1 VGLPTNS
8 TYFTENGSLWVFS
21 GRTGQALILLHGTTP
36 GERLGTALVALGD
49 ISGDGAGRF
58 CGRQPELERG
68 VVGRVQLVS
77 GADGTILATL
87 TGPGVLSN
95 LGFALELVGD
105 VDGDQRPDLGLG
117 FASGSVAGYSPPDR
131 VAVRSLPSL
140 ALIHT
145 VVCPAYTSFGA
156 AGDVNGDGADDL
168 VTLTIQNGVLSPPF
182 TLHLGSAVNQ
192 SISGPSLGT
201 TNFAPPLL
209 APASDLDGDGIAT
222 EFAIGH
228 GYFGANEPGR
238 VWVFRGTQLLATLFD
253 ATNSTSDY
261 FGGALAVA
269 GDTDGNGSDELIVG
283 AFRDGFDP
291 VSITS
296 SGRVVLL
303 SPRTPEPVGYC
314 TAKPNGL
321 GCVPQLASVGV
332 VSLSGAEVLTVAA
345 TNVLNR
351 RTGLCLWGTQRQ
363 EVPFAGGYLCV
374 APPFHRGPATNSG
387 GSASGD
393 DCSGRLEFNLLPLEM
408 WLHGVEIGDLV
419 RLQFWQRDPLNVDGT
434 GASLSAAL
442 EAPRRL
448 VSSAQACRSSSS
460 EQKPGPIASSTP
472 LVPGFG
478 GRCSSVRSRM
488 SITDALERLPALRS
502 ESQEI
507 ATASSSRPS
516 ESRAASSTFGP
527 PGWQIQ
533 NAMSCGVSLWSA
545 RNLAQSGPR
554 RSFATD
560 GTEGE
565 STILKP
571 CAPMVQP
578 ITSSV
583 SR

>member
-1 VGLPTNS
+1 MRALHTHARKARASFVAKLPLRLLVTGACALTLSAQAPLAVWSGAPGEQLGSFVSSAGDFDHDGFPDIAMRTETSVRVHSSRTGAALREFPSPVPTPSSIGGFKFADCDADGWPDLIVGFPTNS

-49 ISGDGAGRF
+49 ISGDGLADFAVGSPNWSAGR
-58 CGRQPELERG
+58 
-68 VVGRVQLVS
+68 GRVQMVS
-77 GADGTILATL
+77 GADGSILATL
-87 TGPGVLSN
+87 AGPGVLSN

-253 ATNSTSDY
+253 ATNSTGDY

-314 TAKPNGL
+314 TAKTNGL

-351 RTGLCLWGTQRQ
+351 RAGLCLWGTQRQ
-363 EVPFAGGYLCV
+363 ELPFSGGYLCV
-374 APPFHRGPATNSG
+374 APPFQRGPVTNSG

-393 DCSGRLEFNLLPLEM
+393 DCSGRLEFNLLPLAM

-434 GASLSAAL
+434 GASLSAAI
-442 EAPRRL
+442 EAR
-448 VSSAQACRSSSS
+448 V
-460 EQKPGPIASSTP
+460 
-472 LVPGFG
+472 
-478 GRCSSVRSRM
+478 
-488 SITDALERLPALRS
+488 
-502 ESQEI
+502 
-507 ATASSSRPS
+507 
-516 ESRAASSTFGP
+516 
-527 PGWQIQ
+527 GW
-533 NAMSCGVSLWSA
+533 
-545 RNLAQSGPR
+545 
-554 RSFATD
+554 
-560 GTEGE
+560 
-565 STILKP
+565 
-571 CAPMVQP
+571 
-578 ITSSV
+578 
-583 SR
+583 